1 MENKYNR
8 GKIYLIRN
16 KNDNNLIYVGSTIE
30 HYLSTRFNKH
40 KSHHNCSL
48 YHYVNNLDNNS
59 NWNDW
64 YIELYELFP
73 CNTKLE
79 LVKRENEIIREK
91 ATINKIGYLTEEMK
105 KEKEKIYRD
114 NNKEKLKE
122 KHRIYVENNRDTIL
136 AKKAEYN
143 ENHKEEKT
151 NYMKE
156 RYKEK
161 KEEIIQKVKEYRLK
175 NNEKITCVCGSCI
188 LKYKL
193 NDHLKTKKHIDYIT
207 PILHQPF

>member
-1 MENKYNR
+1 MENKYSR

-16 KNDNNLIYVGSTIE
+16 KNDENLIYVGSTIE
-30 HYLSTRFNKH
+30 YYLSTRFNKH

-48 YHYVNNLDNNS
+48 YHYVNNPDNNS

-64 YIELYELFP
+64 YIELYEFFP
-73 CNTKLE
+73 CNNKLE

-91 ATINKIGYLTEEMK
+91 ATINKIGYLTDEDKLK
-105 KEKEKIYRD
+105 KDKAYRE
-114 NNKEKLKE
+114 NNKEKIKE
-122 KHRIYVENNRDTIL
+122 KNKIYQEQNREKL
-136 AKKAEYN
+136 LEQKREYN

-161 KEEIIQKVKEYRLK
+161 KR
-175 NNEKITCVCGSCI
+175 
-188 LKYKL
+188 
-193 NDHLKTKKHIDYIT
+193 ND
-207 PILHQPF
+207 